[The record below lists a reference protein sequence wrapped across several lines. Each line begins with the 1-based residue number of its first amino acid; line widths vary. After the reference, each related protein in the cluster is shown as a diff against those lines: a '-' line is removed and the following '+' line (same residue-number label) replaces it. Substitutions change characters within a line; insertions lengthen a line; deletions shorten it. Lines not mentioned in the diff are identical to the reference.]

1 VGSTEELAEF
11 QALSAKV
18 SERRASADETS
29 RWRDLRARL
38 APPPTPQPP
47 APQLP
52 RQHARTTT
60 RKLKIELT
68 PVSALHATFTEEVS
82 PGGVKLR
89 LPMLVE
95 PGAPMVVR
103 LELGPPGPILVN
115 AKVAWCRRDG
125 GHFLAGLSFVG
136 LRDDERERIE
146 AWTALTGPR

>member
-1 VGSTEELAEF
+1 L
-11 QALSAKV
+11 
-18 SERRASADETS
+18 
-29 RWRDLRARL
+29 
-38 APPPTPQPP
+38 
-47 APQLP
+47 
-52 RQHARTTT
+52 RQHPRTTT
-60 RKLKIELT
+60 RKLKIELA
-68 PVSALHATFTEEVS
+68 PVSTLHATFTEEVS

-89 LPMLVE
+89 LPMLVD

-146 AWTALTGPR
+146 AWTSLTGPR